1 MTAIL
6 CPPFERRVAWLWEKK
21 QDSSDQE
28 RAQTAAE
35 EAGNAPKTKRLC
47 ALLAGA
53 GLCLAAST
61 RDSIILIAVTMS
73 PLTWAGT

>member
-6 CPPFERRVAWLWEKK
+6 YTPAERRVAWLWEKT

-53 GLCLAAST
+53 GLCIAVLT
-61 RDSIILIAVTMS
+61 RNSIIIIA
-73 PLTWAGT
+73 